1 MKDTTRRVVILKNV
15 NSDLIEEAILIL
27 KNSASDEESSLL
39 SEAEKIVEKY
49 MGKKREWKG
58 KQPSKKTALMLTV
71 GALIA
76 GIGIIATVFF
86 V

>member
-15 NSDLIEEAILIL
+15 NSDLIEQAILIL
-27 KNSASDEESSLL
+27 KNSAPDEESSLL

-49 MGKKREWKG
+49 MGKKRAWNG
-58 KQPSKKTALMLTV
+58 KEATKKKALMLSL
-71 GALIA
+71 GAVFLGFGIA
-76 GIGIIATVFF
+76 ALVFF

>member
-15 NSDLIEEAILIL
+15 NSDLVEEAILIL

-39 SEAEKIVEKY
+39 KEAEKIVEKY
-49 MGKKREWKG
+49 MGKKREWHQKES
-58 KQPSKKTALMLTV
+58 SKKNALVLSLGAMIV
-71 GALIA
+71 GFGILAL
-76 GIGIIATVFF
+76 VFF